1 MKKMYNG
8 TTIEGLVYQ
17 HDLELKV
24 SGPNSANPGTEFI
37 SGNIEIATDN
47 AMVNIVPVHYTYV
60 TATNKN
66 GKSNNTFIVLKNFI
80 DKVYKTVMA
89 DGAEN
94 ASMVKIDSAI
104 VKNGTFEFK
113 GQADSIVK
121 SSYVTYMKNDKRML
135 TLLFVENGN
144 IKVALNEKDSQ
155 VSGTP
160 CNDTYQNFMTSYK
173 AIGEELKAIYTKAQQ
188 DSTLTAE
195 QRDSLMTLLDEKQE
209 QGMDKVYQT
218 ISDCIET
225 PVGVHLLVSFASSF
239 DIEKVEPLLNKIP
252 AAYANDEGVVA
263 LKEHAATVAKTAV
276 GKKFIDFEM
285 NTPEGKSVKLS
296 DFISK
301 NKYTLIDFWA
311 SWCGPC
317 RQEMPNVVAAY
328 NEFKAKGFGI
338 VGVSLDN
345 NLESWKKA
353 IKDLNITWAQMS
365 DLKGWQCEGAA
376 LYGVRAIP
384 ATVLVDQEGI
394 IVARNLRGDELKAK
408 LAELMK

>member
-1 MKKMYNG
+1 MKKSILWVAAGMMTLAACQKQAGYTIQG
-8 TTIEGLVYQ
+8 TVEGV
-17 HDLELKV
+17 
-24 SGPNSANPGTEFI
+24 
-37 SGNIEIATDN
+37 
-47 AMVNIVPVHYTYV
+47 
-60 TATNKN
+60 
-66 GKSNNTFIVLKNFI
+66 
-80 DKVYKTVMA
+80 A
-89 DGAEN
+89 DGDTVYLQNFEN
-94 ASMVKIDSAI
+94 NNLVKIDSAI

-160 CNDTYQNFMTSYK
+160 CNDTYQNFMTSYM

-353 IKDLNITWAQMS
+353 IKDLNITWVQMS

-384 ATVLVDQEGI
+384 ATVLVDQEGT